1 MKKNIL
7 LVQPEWPIPSRKKH
21 SIHHKYFPIG
31 LLKMSTLFKS
41 QGHNV
46 EFVIGVQNTLNMVP
60 DEIYITSLFTYWAR
74 FVMETAKGY
83 RKIYPRARIIIGG
96 PFVTLMNFFDP
107 AYLDLMKTFSGIDE
121 FFIGLYNEAEDC
133 LPDLSLIPYTNLSA
147 IHGSRGCIRRCSP
160 CGVPLIEKN
169 FTYKSHIEKEII
181 TNSVVVYDNNFFAN
195 PHAESLL
202 EQMAGA
208 RVNGRVIQYEAQS
221 GLDARLLVKKPHLAK
236 MLKAARFHRPR
247 IAWDNALEEYAIV
260 EEAIRLLQEAGYA
273 NKVIMVFVIYNFEQ
287 PFDVMEIKRKTL
299 AKLGIQISDC
309 RYRPLDS
316 LEDKY
321 NPRKP
326 QSPDDY
332 YIHTTAG
339 WTDDLVKEYRRR
351 IRGQN
356 IMVRFLTQ
364 NRPFD
369 DKFYDIFSKNNVP
382 DVVIEDFRLMSGQ
395 GLRQVS

>member
-7 LVQPEWPIPSRKKH
+7 LVQPEWPIPGRKKH
-21 SIHHKYFPIG
+21 SIHHKYFPVG

-46 EFVIGVQNTLNMVP
+46 EFVIGVQKTINMVP
-60 DEIYITSLFTYWAR
+60 DEVYITSLFTYWSLY
-74 FVMETAKGY
+74 VMETAKGY
-83 RKIYPRARIIIGG
+83 RELYPRARIIVGG
-96 PFVTLMNFFDP
+96 PLVSLMNNFDS
-107 AYLDLMKTFSGIDE
+107 AYLDLMKTFSGVDE
-121 FFIGLYNEAEDC
+121 FFIGLYNDAEDC
-133 LPDLSLIPYTNLSA
+133 LPDLSLIPYTNVSA
-147 IHGSRGCIRRCSP
+147 IHCSRGCIRRCSP
-160 CGVPLIEKN
+160 CGVYLVEKN
-169 FTYKSHIEKEII
+169 FTYKSDISKEII

-208 RVNGRVIQYEAQS
+208 RVNGKVSKFEAQS
-221 GLDARLLVKKPHLAK
+221 GFDARLLVKKPHLAK
-236 MLKAARFHRPR
+236 LLKAARFMRPR
-247 IAWDNALEEYAIV
+247 IAWDNSLEEFTV
-260 EEAIRLLQEAGYA
+260 VNDAIRLLQAAGYA
-273 NKVIMVFVIYNFEQ
+273 NKEIMVFVIYNYEQ
-287 PFDVMEIKRKTL
+287 PFDVMETKRKTL
-299 AKLGIQISDC
+299 ANLGIQISDC

-326 QSPDDY
+326 QSPEDY
-332 YIHTTAG
+332 YIHKG
-339 WTDDLVKEYRRR
+339 WTDDLIKEYRRR

-382 DVVIEDFRLMSGQ
+382 DVVIEEFRLMTGQ
-395 GLRQVS
+395 GQRLAS